1 MVPRRFHRPT
11 PYIIYG
17 ESIIDHKNLF
27 KPVVKEVKSRNGS
40 SQSFLFLKVTPPLR
54 AERIIQKELSFF
66 FCARDR
72 EVDMVDGGVWA

>member
-1 MVPRRFHRPT
+1 MERVF
-11 PYIIYG
+11 
-17 ESIIDHKNLF
+17 IDHKNLF

-66 FCARDR
+66 FARVTAKLTWSTGAYGR
-72 EVDMVDGGVWA
+72 CNWRVVRFSNFLT